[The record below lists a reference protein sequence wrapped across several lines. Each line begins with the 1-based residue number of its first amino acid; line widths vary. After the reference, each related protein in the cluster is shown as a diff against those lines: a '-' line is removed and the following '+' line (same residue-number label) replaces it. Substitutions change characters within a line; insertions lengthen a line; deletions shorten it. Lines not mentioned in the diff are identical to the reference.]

1 MNIIQF
7 TAALHDELNL
17 LILPTCTSPLQ
28 QIGVNLA
35 LTAMDYRIG
44 ELAAAHA
51 EEASALGLID
61 KNGEVNLAAAE
72 YTILNGFKWPHMFGL
87 FKFDKA
93 DAEKIMAAIRKQAE
107 ALEPPQLEQT
117 K

>member
-1 MNIIQF
+1 MNVVQF
-7 TAALHDELNL
+7 IAALHDELNKM
-17 LILPTCTSPLQ
+17 ILPTCVSPLQ

-44 ELAAAHA
+44 ELAATHA

-72 YTILNGFKWPHMFGL
+72 YTILNGFKWPQMLGP

-93 DAEKIMAAIRKQAE
+93 DAEKIMAAVKIQDQA
-107 ALEPPQLEQT
+107 LQGQT

>member
-1 MNIIQF
+1 MNVVQF
-7 TAALHDELNL
+7 TAALHDELNKM
-17 LILPTCTSPLQ
+17 ILPTCVSPLQ

-61 KNGEVNLAAAE
+61 KNGEVNLVAAE
-72 YTILNGFKWPHMFGL
+72 YTILNGFKWPQMLGP
-87 FKFDKA
+87 FKFDKT
-93 DAEKIMAAIRKQAE
+93 DAEKILTAVKAQDQA
-107 ALEPPQLEQT
+107 LKGQQ